1 VPELREAD
9 TPGSLQVREV
19 LRELVPRGVQQ
30 RQAARYQAR
39 REEENGAVTFVVGFL
54 VIASVGVII
63 AAMAVR
69 QIEVNSVEKMWSDCV
84 DKARDRTG
92 KS

>member
-1 VPELREAD
+1 M
-9 TPGSLQVREV
+9 
-19 LRELVPRGVQQ
+19 
-30 RQAARYQAR
+30 
-39 REEENGAVTFVVGFL
+39 TFVVGFL